1 MPKTQSCQGPC
12 LPYCSKQ
19 NSKCNAPKKTKQTKQ
34 TTKKTV
40 KEKERTW
47 TESSW
52 NGTIIDEYYDR
63 IKGSE
68 VRTKIEG
75 EIKLTPGPK
84 KRPYV
89 HITEKHPKE
98 GTFTVTGIYKGFKAP
113 HGDKTFIIDYVTTG
127 SHQGGPSTSYTATKF
142 VKVDEVSGAKK
153 LETML
158 KQVEAL
164 IEKGETGGGS
174 VIRHSKKVP

>member
-1 MPKTQSCQGPC
+1 MSKTKVPKQ
-12 LPYCSKQ
+12 
-19 NSKCNAPKKTKQTKQ
+19 TKQTKQ
-34 TTKKTV
+34 TV

-47 TESSW
+47 SESSW
-52 NGTIIDEYYDR
+52 KGTIIDEYYGR

-68 VRTKIEG
+68 VRTKLEG

-89 HITEKHPKE
+89 HITEKHPKY
-98 GTFTVTGIYKGFKAP
+98 GTFTVTGIYKGFKPP

-174 VIRHSKKVP
+174 VIRQPKPSMIDLITVYSKTLK